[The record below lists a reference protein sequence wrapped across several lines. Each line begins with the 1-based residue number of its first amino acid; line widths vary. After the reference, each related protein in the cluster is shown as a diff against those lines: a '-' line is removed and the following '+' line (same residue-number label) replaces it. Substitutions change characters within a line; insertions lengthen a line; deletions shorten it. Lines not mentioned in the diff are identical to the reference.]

1 MWDGIVGWIILLFN
15 NFSLNGF
22 SVYVDPCLN
31 HISHKG
37 LQNGDFFGRQLC
49 SPLYDQRCTKW
60 WFFKKILLLLH
71 LFSSIL
77 LKGRI
82 PFSIIFS
89 FSSLIFVCT
98 KYYVCMCYH
107 YLLYVFLIMSLN
119 SCFRLIDLL
128 SFNAEIHHKFWFMML
143 TVWSL
148 DLYLDRINRKEIR

>member
-1 MWDGIVGWIILLFN
+1 MWDGIIGWIILLFN

-128 SFNAEIHHKFWFMML
+128 FLMQKYSISFFFLEI
-143 TVWSL
+143 
-148 DLYLDRINRKEIR
+148 LYFFLNFFKIFYFF